1 MTTRPKPIIR
11 QPRRMLAE
19 LRRDVDRYR
28 NALTLLVCT
37 CEQAAQPMPH
47 GLVGFVKPQ
56 QFAEGQA
63 KMLAEAVKDA
73 RATLAAPGWVARMCE
88 PEGTPQPAPEPRP

>member
-1 MTTRPKPIIR
+1 MTTRPKRIVR
-11 QPRRMLAE
+11 MPRRMLAE
-19 LRRDVDRYR
+19 LRRDVDSYR
-28 NALTLLVCT
+28 DALVKLVVT

-63 KMLAEAVKDA
+63 RMLAAAVKDA
-73 RATLAAPGWVARMCE
+73 RATLDAPGWVARMCE
-88 PEGTPQPAPEPRP
+88 PDVKPQPAPEPRP

>member
-1 MTTRPKPIIR
+1 MSTRPKRIVQ
-11 QPRRMLAE
+11 QPRRMLVE

-28 NALTLLVCT
+28 DALVKLVVT
-37 CEQAAQPMPH
+37 CEQSAQPMPQ

-63 KMLAEAVKDA
+63 QMLSAAVKEA
-73 RATLAAPGWVARMCE
+73 RAVMVAPSWVARMCE
-88 PEGTPQPAPEPRP
+88 PESTPQPAPEPRP